1 MKIKKYDDILNE
13 GKIKKD
19 KFSKRKFKEPTLPE
33 EPYKRKLT
41 KKEEDFLNK
50 NFIEHSFLRYIDK
63 NGNILLGNGMDDDKA
78 IFYIT
83 EDDLEKFMGEL
94 TNESKDPMSDSKVMS
109 RLTKGFAI
117 QVDEEDYDKFFDLI
131 DEYGDLYPGGI
142 NYNRIG
148 IKTKPAKLY
157 FVLIGNQIYHT
168 TTPKFGGEDLEVYIP
183 VF

>member
-13 GKIKKD
+13 GK
-19 KFSKRKFKEPTLPE
+19 EPIIE
-33 EPYKRKLT
+33 Y
-41 KKEEDFLNK
+41 KEEDGK
-50 NFIEHSFLRYIDK
+50 YYICNPSDGDWVEISKKEYDNYKVTDK
-63 NGNILLGNGMDDDKA
+63 KG
-78 IFYIT
+78 
-83 EDDLEKFMGEL
+83 KF
-94 TNESKDPMSDSKVMS
+94 TKVDESKNPMSDSKVMS

-131 DEYGDLYPGGI
+131 DEYGDMYPGGI